1 MAISI
6 ETNKAIVR
14 RFFEEAWNQNK
25 VADLNEYLS
34 ANNLH
39 HFGTRTGRR
48 GPNELRKMIKNW
60 LGGLPDFQ
68 YHIEDMIAEGDRVV
82 TRVRFTGTHTGTFEV
97 ASRTLAPS
105 NRKLNEAE
113 ILIMRVA
120 DGKIVES
127 WATWNRL
134 SVLEQLD
141 VM

>member
-82 TRVRFTGTHTGTFEV
+82 TRVRFTGTIPER
-97 ASRTLAPS
+97 SR
-105 NRKLNEAE
+105 
-113 ILIMRVA
+113 
-120 DGKIVES
+120 
-127 WATWNRL
+127 
-134 SVLEQLD
+134 
-141 VM
+141 

>member
-60 LGGLPDFQ
+60 LGGLPDFEGAEQ
-68 YHIEDMIAEGDRVV
+68 IHRRRVTACSDRQCDRESRQAERTAAVSIAPDR
-82 TRVRFTGTHTGTFEV
+82 
-97 ASRTLAPS
+97 
-105 NRKLNEAE
+105 
-113 ILIMRVA
+113 RVA
-120 DGKIVES
+120 PRIE
-127 WATWNRL
+127 WTPTR
-134 SVLEQLD
+134 
-141 VM
+141 